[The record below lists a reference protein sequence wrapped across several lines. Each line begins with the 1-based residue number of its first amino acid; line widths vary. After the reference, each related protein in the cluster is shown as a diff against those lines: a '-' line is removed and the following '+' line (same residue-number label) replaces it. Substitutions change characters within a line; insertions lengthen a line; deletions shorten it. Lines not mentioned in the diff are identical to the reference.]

1 MISQIQLKNFA
12 AFKDLTLDFSPKIN
26 VIIGENSCGKTQILK
41 SIYVLSNDDKSSAD
55 SLFGLFK
62 PYKETLGS
70 LYHRSG
76 SGDAQLLIE
85 DSNGQ
90 SSEISFAKRSR
101 NQINTSSE
109 YADDQCLLIP
119 TKEILSLLPAIES
132 SSVDK
137 VGLGALFDTSV
148 IDLCWHVLK
157 APPSDIN
164 KLLNSDPR
172 AATIAPML
180 AQALGGKFVVDGADH
195 YFVSGEYQDK
205 RPLGLSEAKHAQAY
219 SDHTELKFKKSKGTE
234 TSVTMTAEGYRKI
247 GLLQRLLE
255 NGTLTQ
261 SGVTT
266 VLWDEPESN
275 MNPSLLKMLAECLLT
290 LSRNGQQ
297 VIIAT
302 HNYVLLKWFDLLA
315 ESKKGD
321 HIIYHALYR
330 DSNKE
335 IKSESNDNYKMLS
348 ANAIADTYSELYD
361 AEIERSLG
369 GAK

>member
-1 MISQIQLKNFA
+1 MISELHFKNFS
-12 AFKDLTLDFSPKIN
+12 AFKELKFEFSPKIN
-26 VIIGENSCGKTQILK
+26 IIIGENSCGKTQILK
-41 SIYVLSNDDKSSAD
+41 SIYALAKDDKNSAD
-55 SLFGLFK
+55 NLFRLFK
-62 PYKETLGS
+62 PHKQTLAS

-76 SGDAQLLIE
+76 SGDAQLSIK
-85 DSNGQ
+85 DSNSQ
-90 SSEISFAKRSR
+90 SSEISFANNAR
-101 NQINTSSE
+101 NQIDVSSSSAE
-109 YADDQCLLIP
+109 GQCLLIP

-132 SSVDK
+132 NKVDDE
-137 VGLGALFDTSV
+137 GLNALFDASV
-148 IDLCWHVLK
+148 IDLCRQVLK
-157 APPSDIN
+157 APSSNTN

-180 AQALGGKFVVDGADH
+180 AKATGGKFIIDGADH
-195 YFVSGEYQDK
+195 YFVAGHYQDK
-205 RPLGLSEAKHAQAY
+205 KPQGLSKSKQAQVYADY
-219 SDHTELKFKKSKGTE
+219 TELKFEKNEGTE

-261 SGVTT
+261 SGITT

-275 MNPSLLKMLAECLLT
+275 MNPSLIKMLVECLLT

-297 VIIAT
+297 IIIAT
-302 HNYVLLKWFDLLA
+302 HNYVLLKWFDLLVN
-315 ESKKGD
+315 SQQGD

-330 DSNKE
+330 DQNND
-335 IKSESNDNYKMLS
+335 IKSESNSNYKMLS
-348 ANAIADTYSELYD
+348 ANAIANTYSELYD